1 MESEGRFKQYF
12 QSFICGFLSC
22 GILIMAALLVL
33 QHTGKLDLSGAVLY
47 GNSSLRK
54 EIQKKSTLIEQ
65 FIDKYYLDRIDDEY
79 MANSVY
85 KGLVAGLNDEYA
97 AYYTKEEYK
106 TITEKTSGTYYG
118 IGAYVTTNTETGA
131 ITIVK
136 PIKGGPADQ
145 AGLQAEDII
154 YAVDGTEVT
163 GKDLSEVL
171 ALIKGKVGTQVKLKV
186 LRKGEKDYLEIPITR
201 AEIKDE
207 TVESRMLADN
217 IGYIQ
222 VTAFEEVTVQQF
234 QSALKELQ
242 QADMKAL
249 VIDLRDN
256 GGGLLTT
263 AVEMLD
269 LMLPEGLVVYTEDKK
284 GVAEKYYAE
293 DADEIKIPVAIL
305 VNGNSASAS
314 EVFSGAMQDE
324 GKAKLVGTKTFGK
337 GIVQTIFDLQDGS
350 ALKMTTSKY
359 FTPKGRNIHG
369 SGLEPDIK
377 VELDKETL
385 QKSDSKGNLQ
395 PDNQMQKAIEY
406 LQQEIA

>member
-1 MESEGRFKQYF
+1 MESESGFKQYF
-12 QSFICGFLSC
+12 QTFVCGFLSC
-22 GILIMAALLVL
+22 GILIMAVLLLL
-33 QHTGKLDLSGAVLY
+33 QYTGKLDLEGVMSG
-47 GNSSLRK
+47 GNTSLRT
-54 EIQKKSTLIEQ
+54 EIERKSRLIEK
-65 FIDKYYLDRIDDEY
+65 FFDEYYLDDIDNEH
-79 MANSVY
+79 MADSVY

-136 PIKGGPADQ
+136 PIKGGPAEK
-145 AGLQAEDII
+145 AGLRAEDIV

-171 ALIKGKVGTQVKLKV
+171 ALIKGEVGTEVKLTIA
-186 LRKGEKDYLEIPITR
+186 RKGEKDYLDISIIR

-207 TVESRMLADN
+207 TVESRMLTGD

-222 VTAFEEVTVQQF
+222 VTAFEEVTLKQF
-234 QSALKELQ
+234 QSALEELQ

-249 VIDLRDN
+249 IIDLRDN
-256 GGGLLTT
+256 GGGLLDT
-263 AVEMLD
+263 AVKMLD
-269 LMLPEGLVVYTEDKK
+269 IMLPEGLVVYTEDKK
-284 GVAEKYYAE
+284 GVAEEYYAE
-293 DADEIKIPVAIL
+293 DADEITIPVAIL

-324 GKAKLVGTKTFGK
+324 GKAKLIGTKTFGK

-369 SGLEPDIK
+369 SGLEPDIE
-377 VELDKETL
+377 VELDPKTL
-385 QKSDSKGNLQ
+385 QKSGQDGNLQ
-395 PDNQMQKAIEY
+395 PDNQIQKAMEY
-406 LQQEIA
+406 LQEEIA

>member
-22 GILIMAALLVL
+22 GILLMVVLLIL
-33 QHTGKLDLSGAVLY
+33 QHTGKLDLGGAVLR
-47 GNSSLRK
+47 GDASLRA
-54 EIQKKSTLIEQ
+54 EIERKSHLIEK
-65 FIDKYYLDRIDDEY
+65 FFDEYYLDDIDNEH

-97 AYYTKEEYK
+97 AYYTREEYE

-136 PIKGGPADQ
+136 PIKDGPADQ

-154 YAVDGTEVT
+154 YAVDGVEVT

-171 ALIKGKVGTQVKLKV
+171 ALIKGKVGTQVKLTV
-186 LRKGEKDYLEIPITR
+186 VRKGEKDYLDIPITR

-207 TVESRMLADN
+207 TVESRMLTDD

-222 VTAFEEVTVQQF
+222 VTAFEEVTLKQF

-249 VIDLRDN
+249 IIDLRDN
-256 GGGLLTT
+256 GGGLLDT
-263 AVEMLD
+263 AVQMLD
-269 LMLPEGLVVYTEDKK
+269 IMLPEGLVVYTEDKK

-293 DADEIKIPVAIL
+293 DADEITIPVAIL

-324 GKAKLVGTKTFGK
+324 GKAKLIGTKTFGK

-369 SGLEPDIK
+369 SGLEPDIE
-377 VELDKETL
+377 VELDRKTL
-385 QKSDSKGNLQ
+385 QQSDQDGNLQ

>member
-242 QADMKAL
+242 QEDMKAL